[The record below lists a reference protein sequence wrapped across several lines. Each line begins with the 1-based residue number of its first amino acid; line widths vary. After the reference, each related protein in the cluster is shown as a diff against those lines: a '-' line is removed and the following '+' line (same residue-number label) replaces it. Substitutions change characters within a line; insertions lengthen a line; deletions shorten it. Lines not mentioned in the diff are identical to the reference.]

1 MTFPEASKSGPP
13 ACSPY
18 GVHLTDRWLRLRA
31 IYADPPDEAQGTRGE
46 EGQDHGSGA
55 RGAAAMARNTR
66 IIRAVVTEGVDGYTV
81 MVWLRSDEAEVL
93 LADRP
98 VVNLTQAKGVADEY
112 AKALRIPRSRV
123 RLSRRRV
130 RLGAT

>member
-1 MTFPEASKSGPP
+1 
-13 ACSPY
+13 
-18 GVHLTDRWLRLRA
+18 
-31 IYADPPDEAQGTRGE
+31 
-46 EGQDHGSGA
+46 
-55 RGAAAMARNTR
+55 MARNTR

>member
-1 MTFPEASKSGPP
+1 
-13 ACSPY
+13 
-18 GVHLTDRWLRLRA
+18 
-31 IYADPPDEAQGTRGE
+31 
-46 EGQDHGSGA
+46 
-55 RGAAAMARNTR
+55 MARNTR

-81 MVWLRSDEAEVL
+81 MVWLRSNEVEVL

-98 VVNLTQAKGVADEY
+98 VVNVTQAKGVADEY

>member
-1 MTFPEASKSGPP
+1 
-13 ACSPY
+13 
-18 GVHLTDRWLRLRA
+18 
-31 IYADPPDEAQGTRGE
+31 
-46 EGQDHGSGA
+46 
-55 RGAAAMARNTR
+55 MARNTR

-81 MVWLRSDEAEVL
+81 MVWLRSNEVEVL

-98 VVNLTQAKGVADEY
+98 VVNVTQAKGVADGY

>member
-1 MTFPEASKSGPP
+1 
-13 ACSPY
+13 
-18 GVHLTDRWLRLRA
+18 
-31 IYADPPDEAQGTRGE
+31 
-46 EGQDHGSGA
+46 
-55 RGAAAMARNTR
+55 MARNTR

-123 RLSRRRV
+123 RLSRWRV

>member
-1 MTFPEASKSGPP
+1 
-13 ACSPY
+13 
-18 GVHLTDRWLRLRA
+18 
-31 IYADPPDEAQGTRGE
+31 
-46 EGQDHGSGA
+46 
-55 RGAAAMARNTR
+55 MARNTR

-98 VVNLTQAKGVADEY
+98 VVNLTQAKDVADGY

-123 RLSRRRV
+123 RLSRWRV